1 MWDDR
6 YSDTDFAYGTEPNAF
21 LAEEVHRLPPEGP
34 ILCLAEGEGRN
45 AVWLAEQGYA
55 VTAVDGSSVG
65 LEKATKLAR
74 ERGVA
79 IECVCSDLA
88 HYTIEPGKWAGIVSI
103 FGHLPADLRPR
114 VHRQVAE
121 GLMPGG
127 TLLLEAYTPQQL
139 AYGTGGPPVEEMMMD
154 LARLES
160 ELPGLEFEV
169 AREIEREVIEGKYH
183 TGAGHVVQL
192 VARRPG

>member
-6 YSDTDFAYGTEPNAF
+6 YSDPDFAYGTEPNAF
-21 LAEEVHRLPPEGP
+21 LAEEAHRLPAEGP

-45 AVWLAEQGYA
+45 AVWLAERGYA

-74 ERGVA
+74 ERGVD

-88 HYTIEPGKWAGIVSI
+88 HYPIEPGQWAGIVSI
-103 FGHLPADLRPR
+103 FGHLPADLRPQ

-121 GLMPGG
+121 GLRPGG
-127 TLLLEAYTPQQL
+127 TLILEAYTPQQL
-139 AYGTGGPPVEEMMMD
+139 AYGTGGPPVEAMMMD

-192 VARRPG
+192 VARRPA